1 MADLAGYY
9 PNNPAPLSVDVTAV
23 TPSSVTNSLSGK
35 SFRVAYG
42 ATYYEADLKY
52 TNMTLREMR
61 PLQGF
66 ISQAFGPTFS
76 FEVVFPQVSFSTSIN
91 PPSTTVRTSAAFSRG
106 VKSVTLENCGASKE
120 VLNGGDYFKFNN
132 HSKVYQA
139 TNQCVSN
146 GAGAATLYFAGSLV
160 NDVPNDTNLTITTV
174 PFTMIFDSAN
184 QSTSTGIGGISTFS
198 VKMRE
203 VW

>member
-9 PNNPAPLSVDVTAV
+9 PNNPAPASVDITAN

-42 ATYYEADLKY
+42 AQFYEADLKY
-52 TNMTLREMR
+52 TNMTLRTLR

-66 ISQAFGPTFS
+66 MAQAFGPTFS
-76 FEVVFPQVSFSTSIN
+76 FEVVFPQISFSTSIN
-91 PPSTTVRTSAAFSRG
+91 PPSTTVRTSAAFSKG

-120 VLNGGDYFKFNN
+120 VLNGGDYFKFDN
-132 HSKVYQA
+132 HSKVYQC
-139 TNQCVSN
+139 TNQCLSN
-146 GAGAATLYFAGSLV
+146 GAGEATLFFAGSLV
-160 NDVPNDTNLTITTV
+160 EDVPDNTDLTITSV
-174 PFTMIFDSAN
+174 PFTMIFDTSAQN
-184 QSTSTGIGGISTFS
+184 VSTGVGGISKFN

>member
-9 PNNPAPLSVDVTAV
+9 PNNPAPQSIDLSVV

-42 ATYYEADLKY
+42 AQFYEANLKY
-52 TNMTLREMR
+52 TNMKLRDMR

-66 ISQAFGPTFS
+66 MAQAFGPTFS
-76 FEVVFPQVSFSTSIN
+76 FEVVFPRISFSTSAN
-91 PPSTTVRTSAAFSRG
+91 PPSTTVRTTGAISKG
-106 VKSVTLENCGASKE
+106 VKSVSLTNCGASKE
-120 VLNGGDYFKFNN
+120 VLNGGDYFKFDN

-139 TNQCVSN
+139 TNQCLSN
-146 GAGAATLYFAGSLV
+146 GSGDATLFFAGSLV
-160 NDVPNDTNLTITTV
+160 NDVPDGTDLTISAV
-174 PFTMIFDSAN
+174 PFTMIFDGNN
-184 QSTSTGIGGISTFS
+184 QSASTGVGGISKFN

>member
-1 MADLAGYY
+1 MADLSGFF
-9 PNNPAPLSVDVTAV
+9 PNNPAPSRVDKTTT
-23 TPSSVTNSLSGK
+23 TPANVTNSLSGK

-42 ATYYEADLKY
+42 AQFYQANLTYA
-52 TNMTLREMR
+52 NMTLRTMR

-66 ISQAFGPTFS
+66 MAQAFGPTFS
-76 FEVVFPQVSFSTSIN
+76 FEIVFPEVSFSTSLN
-91 PPSTTVRTSAAFSRG
+91 PPSSTCRTNGAVSKG

-120 VLNGGDYFKFNN
+120 VLNGGDYFKFDN

-139 TNQCVSN
+139 TNQCLSDGSGN
-146 GAGAATLYFAGSLV
+146 ATLFFAGSLV
-160 NDVPNDTNLTITTV
+160 EDVPDNTDLTISAV
-174 PFTMIFDSAN
+174 PFTMILDSNDNA
-184 QSTSTGIGGISTFS
+184 TRTGVGGISTFN

>member
-9 PNNPAPLSVDVTAV
+9 PNNPAPTSVDITAV

-42 ATYYEADLKY
+42 AQYYEADLKY
-52 TNMTLREMR
+52 TNMTLRTMR

-66 ISQAFGPTFS
+66 LAQTFGPTFS
-76 FEVVFPQVSFSTSIN
+76 FEVVFPEVSFSTSIN
-91 PPSTTVRTSAAFSRG
+91 PPQTTVRTTGAVSRG
-106 VKSVTLENCGASKE
+106 VKSVTLDNCGASKE
-120 VLNGGDYFKFNN
+120 VLNGGDYFKFDN

-139 TNQCVSN
+139 TNQCLSN
-146 GAGAATLYFAGSLV
+146 GAGVATLFFAGSLV
-160 NDVPNDTNLTITTV
+160 EDVPDNTDLTISAV
-174 PFTMIFDSAN
+174 PFTMIIDSAN
-184 QSTSTGIGGISTFS
+184 NSTSTGIGGISKFD